1 MMIKKNDKIFLAGHN
16 GMIGSAILK
25 KLTKDGFKRIIT
37 VNKKKLDLRNQS
49 EVYNFIKSKN
59 PKATVIAAAK
69 VGGIHSNNIYRGD
82 YIFDNLSIQNN
93 LIHGSFRNNIKNLI
107 FLGSSCIYPKKC
119 PQPIK
124 ERYLLTGPLEETN
137 EAYAIAKIAG
147 LKLCQ
152 SYNFQYGTNY
162 KCLMPANSY
171 GPGDNYDTF
180 GSHFFAANI
189 KKLLSAKKNNKKSV
203 TIWGSGRAKRELIF
217 SEDVADASVFFLK
230 KKIKD
235 PIINIGKGSDMTIK
249 EYIKFIIKKL
259 NLDINIKFDRTK
271 PDGMP
276 RKLLDV
282 SLAKKYGWSAKTSL
296 SKGFDKTIEDFK
308 KNYKV

>member
-1 MMIKKNDKIFLAGHN
+1 
-16 GMIGSAILK
+16 
-25 KLTKDGFKRIIT
+25 
-37 VNKKKLDLRNQS
+37 
-49 EVYNFIKSKN
+49 
-59 PKATVIAAAK
+59 
-69 VGGIHSNNIYRGD
+69 
-82 YIFDNLSIQNN
+82 
-93 LIHGSFRNNIKNLI
+93 
-107 FLGSSCIYPKKC
+107 
-119 PQPIK
+119 
-124 ERYLLTGPLEETN
+124 
-137 EAYAIAKIAG
+137 
-147 LKLCQ
+147 
-152 SYNFQYGTNY
+152 
-162 KCLMPANSY
+162 MPANSY

-296 SKGFDKTIEDFK
+296 SEGFDKTIEDFQ
-308 KNYKV
+308 KNYKI